1 MRSIVR
7 LDFLDVTQ
15 KMQNYSVTLRRNS
28 CFTVALKTENT
39 SPINGK
45 FISIYKTLVKYKDIY
60 TGDIG
65 YFKIPDIFYM
75 YVDKF

>member
-1 MRSIVR
+1 MRSIIR

-15 KMQNYSVTLRRNS
+15 KMKNYSVILRRS
-28 CFTVALKTENT
+28 SRFTATFKDEDIP
-39 SPINGK
+39 PINGK

-60 TGDIG
+60 TGEIG

>member
-45 FISIYKTLVKYKDIY
+45 FISIYKTLIKYKDIY

-65 YFKIPDIFYM
+65 YFKISDIFYM

>member
-65 YFKIPDIFYM
+65 YFKISDIFYM

>member
-1 MRSIVR
+1 MRAIAR

-45 FISIYKTLVKYKDIY
+45 FISIYKTLIKYKDIY

-65 YFKIPDIFYM
+65 YFKISDIFYM

>member
-7 LDFLDVTQ
+7 LDFLDITQ

-65 YFKIPDIFYM
+65 YFKISDIFYM

>member
-1 MRSIVR
+1 MRAIVR

-15 KMQNYSVTLRRNS
+15 KKKNYSVTLRRNS
-28 CFTVALKTENT
+28 CFTVTFKTENT

-45 FISIYKTLVKYKDIY
+45 FISIYK

>member
-15 KMQNYSVTLRRNS
+15 KTQNYSVTLRRNS

-60 TGDIG
+60 TGNIG
-65 YFKIPDIFYM
+65 YFKISDIFYM

>member
-15 KMQNYSVTLRRNS
+15 KKKNYSVTLRRNS

-60 TGDIG
+60 TGHIG
-65 YFKIPDIFYM
+65 YFKISDIFYM